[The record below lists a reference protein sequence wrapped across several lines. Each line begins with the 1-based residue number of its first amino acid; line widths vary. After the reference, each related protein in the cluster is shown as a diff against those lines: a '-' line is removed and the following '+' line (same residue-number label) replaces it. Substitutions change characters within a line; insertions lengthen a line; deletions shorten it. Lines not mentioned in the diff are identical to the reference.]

1 MSATTPAPG
10 INTIKRHT
18 QSIRRLQLVDRTQMT
33 TGTGTHLNGLF
44 VVHITTQTVT
54 ILSQQKKKND
64 TLERKTCFW
73 FTKIIYR
80 NCEFRYDILK
90 KTPTLN

>member
-1 MSATTPAPG
+1 
-10 INTIKRHT
+10 
-18 QSIRRLQLVDRTQMT
+18 MT
-33 TGTGTHLNGLF
+33 TGTGTFKWSFRCTYYKPDGYDS
-44 VVHITTQTVT
+44 I
-54 ILSQQKKKND
+54 SEKKKKND

-90 KTPTLN
+90 KTPTLGNAENLINATV

>member
-1 MSATTPAPG
+1 MALFEDYSSWMG
-10 INTIKRHT
+10 LRW
-18 QSIRRLQLVDRTQMT
+18 RRGQ
-33 TGTGTHLNGLF
+33 GHLNGLF
-44 VVHITTQTVT
+44 VVHITSQTVT
-54 ILSQQKKKND
+54 ILSQQKKEND

-90 KTPTLN
+90 KTPALNLSLLGTLKI